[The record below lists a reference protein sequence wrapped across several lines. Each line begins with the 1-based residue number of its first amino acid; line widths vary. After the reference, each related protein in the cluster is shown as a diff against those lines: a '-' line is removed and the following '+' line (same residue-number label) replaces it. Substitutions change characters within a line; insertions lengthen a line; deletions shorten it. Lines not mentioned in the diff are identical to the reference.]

1 MTIIDAIAQ
10 TINDLKTWVNNN
22 INSIRIKSLVNNYDH
37 NENVNTL
44 QFMGET
50 NNIINEIIIKNNTHR
65 GYTPKLKVEDNK
77 WYASYDNRTTWEYL
91 YETTPNNIK

>member
-1 MTIIDAIAQ
+1 MTVIDAIAQ
-10 TINDLKTWVNNN
+10 TIKDLKIWVNNN
-22 INSIRIKSLVNNYDH
+22 INSITIKNLINNYDH

-50 NNIINEIIIKNNTHR
+50 NNILNEIIIKNNTHR
-65 GYTPKLKVEDNK
+65 GAMPHIKMEDNK
-77 WYASYDNRTTWEYL
+77 WYASYDNGTTWEYL